1 MAVTKIT
8 DAEFASIL
16 AENPKVVIKYFATW
30 CGSCRLFAPKFKRI
44 SEDPN
49 YEGTLFLEID
59 AENNPEARKTA
70 GVDNLPF
77 FASFKDGKL
86 VEGKSAAKEEV
97 VRAITEAVQ

>member
-8 DAEFASIL
+8 DAEFVELITN
-16 AENPKVVIKYFATW
+16 NPKVVIKYFATW

-44 SEDPN
+44 SEDPA
-49 YEGTLFLEID
+49 YEGVLFLEVD

-77 FASFKDGKL
+77 FASFKNGQL

-97 VRAITEAVQ
+97 VRALVEAIN